1 MELLL
6 INCRRWTQFYFNY
19 HVEDKSLDEEI
30 G

>member
-6 INCRRWTQFYFNY
+6 INCRRWTQFCFNY
-19 HVEDKSLDEEI
+19 DVEDKSLDEEI